1 MTVREL
7 ISNLEQFDDNQQI
20 VIEDDGYIH
29 EIRKVNQQK
38 IIPAFGYDERKYVCL
53 STGIQIGGVR

>member
-7 ISNLEQFDDNQQI
+7 ISKLEQFDDNQQV

-29 EIRKVNQQK
+29 EIRKVTQHR
-38 IIPAFGYDERKYVCL
+38 IIPAFGYDEREYVCL